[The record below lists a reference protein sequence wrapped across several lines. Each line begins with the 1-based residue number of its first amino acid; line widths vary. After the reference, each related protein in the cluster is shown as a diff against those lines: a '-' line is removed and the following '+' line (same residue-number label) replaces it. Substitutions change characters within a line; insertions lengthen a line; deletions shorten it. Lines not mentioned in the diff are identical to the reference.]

1 MGYST
6 FYLFS
11 TALSVGVTAS
21 LPLVP
26 IQQIGRRF
34 FILMTL
40 IAVVFYTFAVVSRG
54 LDFRSTHA
62 IGLGL
67 LVLFNVFVSPK
78 GGLAS
83 SAFLLLA
90 LGFGATGLVTDAVAI
105 RTAALPLDGPPALL
119 VSLSFVSSA
128 LLLGGTLATMLLG
141 HWYLVAHGLS
151 FGVLGR
157 LVWLVIGALILRIV
171 GVVWAAFAQRDV
183 WSGMWEDAGGATGF
197 FLGDGMFAGARVLF
211 GLVLPLVLVL
221 MVHQCVK
228 IKSNQSATGILYV
241 MVAFVILGEAIAKHM
256 LVSKNLLV

>member
-11 TALSVGVTAS
+11 TALAVGVTAS

-34 FILMTL
+34 FILMTMV
-40 IAVVFYTFAVVSRG
+40 AVVFYMFAVISRG
-54 LDFRSTHA
+54 LDFRYTHA
-62 IGLGL
+62 ICLGL
-67 LVLFNVFVSPK
+67 LVLFNVFVSPR
-78 GGLAS
+78 GGIAS
-83 SAFLLLA
+83 SMFLLLA
-90 LGFGATGLVTDAVAI
+90 LAFGVAGLVSDAVAV
-105 RTAALPLDGPPALL
+105 RTAAQPLAGLSILL
-119 VSLSFVSSA
+119 VSLSFVASA

-157 LVWLVIGALILRIV
+157 LVWLVLGALILRIV

-183 WSGMWEDAGGATGF
+183 WGVMWGNAGGLTGF
-197 FLGDGMFAGARVLF
+197 FLGDGMFAGARALF

-256 LVSKNLLV
+256 LVSNSLLL